1 MSRSIQRATSMTSEP
16 TPGQTPGPDP
26 QPELLQY
33 TDGGAYAPAA
43 ASPPRPASV
52 TVVACIGIVL
62 GALGLFCKP
71 ASLAVFVIKMPFQH
85 PVVEA
90 IRNDSFIRGSM
101 IVSAAT
107 GWVISLLLLLAS
119 VGSLRL

>member
-1 MSRSIQRATSMTSEP
+1 MPRSIQRATSMTSQP
-16 TPGQTPGPDP
+16 TPGQTPDPDP

-43 ASPPRPASV
+43 AYPPRPTSV
-52 TVVACIGIVL
+52 TVIACIGIVL

-71 ASLAVFVIKMPFQH
+71 ASLVMFVIKMPFQH

-90 IRNDSFIRGSM
+90 VRNDSFIRGWM
-101 IVSAAT
+101 IVSVAT
-107 GWVISLLLLLAS
+107 GW
-119 VGSLRL
+119 